1 MPLSLSDSELD
12 VIINL
17 ARPLEPEMRDAFL
30 RAIAT
35 ELARYQHE
43 ALGPGLVS
51 RIAGS
56 FRGNFGKRRRSTQ
69 CRDRGRGEGRLVLT
83 LSEKRLCRQWREM

>member
-51 RIAGS
+51 RIGRQLQRE
-56 FRGNFGKRRRSTQ
+56 FRETPPLNAMPRS
-69 CRDRGRGEGRLVLT
+69 RA
-83 LSEKRLCRQWREM
+83 W